1 MCMQTDKRPAR
12 KTTAVGMMPMGVKA
26 KVGSVVSTRSPAA
39 LKKAGIQVFFT
50 GRMLAA
56 SLQQQVGLVANNKA
70 K

>member
-1 MCMQTDKRPAR
+1 
-12 KTTAVGMMPMGVKA
+12 MMPMGVKA